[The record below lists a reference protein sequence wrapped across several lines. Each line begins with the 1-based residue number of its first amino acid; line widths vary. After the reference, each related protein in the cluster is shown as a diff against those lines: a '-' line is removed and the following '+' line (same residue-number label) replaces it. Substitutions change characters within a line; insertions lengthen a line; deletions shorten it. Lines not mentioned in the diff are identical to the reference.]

1 MIQIVMQRTLDFI
14 TLKIG
19 DTEKAKKMVEA
30 GMEQTKLEKE
40 ANEAMKEVTAAR
52 LEKLNKEVEENGK
65 ALKEAVDNV
74 PGAGM

>member
-1 MIQIVMQRTLDFI
+1 
-14 TLKIG
+14 
-19 DTEKAKKMVEA
+19 MVEA

-40 ANEAMKEVTAAR
+40 ANEAMKEITAAR
-52 LEKLNKEVEENGK
+52 LKKLNKEVEENGK

>member
-14 TLKIG
+14 TLKVG
-19 DTEKAKKMVEA
+19 DTEKVEKIVKA
-30 GMEQTKLEKE
+30 DMEQTILEKVAFE
-40 ANEAMKEVTAAR
+40 EMKVITAAR
-52 LEKLNKEVEENGK
+52 LKKLNKEVEENGK